1 MDSQILMFITQEA
14 LSFVSYLFEILIVSS
29 ALQGLPDTG
38 KVTIFAGILLNN
50 LDIALR
56 MADVGPSADN
66 KKEVMV

>member
-1 MDSQILMFITQEA
+1 
-14 LSFVSYLFEILIVSS
+14 LFEILIVSS
-29 ALQGLPDTG
+29 ALQGLPDAG
-38 KVTIFAGILLNN
+38 SVTIFAGILLNN